1 LLIRIFPTLPLESCM
16 LKQHGAKSLEPID
29 WQSFGE
35 DIGNLIV
42 SINVLN
48 VYCVVLL
55 FLSDEVI
62 LNINVLGSFVE
73 FWVVNQFDGTLII
86 TEEERRILLSE
97 LKFT

>member
-1 LLIRIFPTLPLESCM
+1 M
-16 LKQHGAKSLEPID
+16 LKQHGAKSLEPIG

-62 LNINVLGSFVE
+62 LNINVLGSFVD

>member
-1 LLIRIFPTLPLESCM
+1 M
-16 LKQHGAKSLEPID
+16 LKQHGAKSLEPIG

>member
-1 LLIRIFPTLPLESCM
+1 M
-16 LKQHGAKSLEPID
+16 LKQHGAKSLEPIG

-73 FWVVNQFDGTLII
+73 FRVVNQFDGTLII